1 MSKPSILFL
10 GSQMATGGAQNVLL
24 TLAQWFQ
31 QQGYCVVVAFFY
43 DRDGLQSRWEQKYS
57 FPIIN
62 LGGWIFTGG
71 ALQKGW
77 LLARG
82 LLRLYR
88 LLISRR
94 FQVIMTFTHH
104 SNLLGLPVAW
114 AAGVP
119 VRIATHHGRIHN
131 FSSQLERLHA
141 WMVNSRVTA
150 RLVAVSE
157 SMREAAI
164 EEGVK
169 PERISIIP
177 NGIELRS
184 TDLQARSRARQLF
197 GVGQDVPVILSV
209 GRLTPEKGH
218 ACLLDAIPGILA
230 QIPDAHF
237 FLAGDGSLRTN
248 LEQQSKRLNI
258 HSRVTFLGMRQD
270 VSLLL
275 AGADVFV
282 LPSISEGLPLALM
295 EAMSAGLPV
304 VASDVGGVKE
314 VVVDG
319 ETGLLVSPG
328 NPESLKCSVVNLLND
343 PKERIRL
350 GEAARKLIE
359 KKYALDRMCNLY
371 AQLFSLTSRKER
383 G

>member
-1 MSKPSILFL
+1 
-10 GSQMATGGAQNVLL
+10 MATGGAQNVLL

-31 QQGYCVVVAFFY
+31 RQGYCVVVAFFY
-43 DRDGLQSRWEQKYS
+43 DRDGLQSSWEQEYS
-57 FPIIN
+57 FPVIN
-62 LGGWIFTGG
+62 LGGWTFTGSV
-71 ALQKGW
+71 LQKGG
-77 LLARG
+77 LLVSG

-94 FQVIMTFTHH
+94 FQVVMTFTHH

-119 VRIATHHGRIHN
+119 VRVATHHGRIHN

-141 WMVNSRVTA
+141 WMVNSRITT
-150 RLVAVSE
+150 RLVAVSA

-177 NGIELRS
+177 NGIELHP
-184 TDLQARSRARQLF
+184 TDLQARTRARQLL
-197 GVGQDVPVILSV
+197 GVGPDIPVILSV

-218 ACLLDAIPGILA
+218 TCFLDAIPGILA
-230 QIPDAHF
+230 QIQDAHF
-237 FLAGDGSLRTN
+237 FLAGDGILRSN
-248 LEQQSKRLNI
+248 LEQQAKRLNI
-258 HSRVTFLGMRQD
+258 DSRVTFLGMRQD
-270 VSLLL
+270 VALLL
-275 AGADVFV
+275 AGADIFV

-295 EAMSAGLPV
+295 EAMSAELAV

-314 VVVDG
+314 VVGDG
-319 ETGLLVSPG
+319 KTGLLVQPG
-328 NPESLKCSVVNLLND
+328 NPAGLTCSVVNLLND

-359 KKYALDRMCNLY
+359 EKYSLDRMCNLY
-371 AQLFSLTSRKER
+371 AQLFSRTMREER
-383 G
+383 E